1 MSGGAPL
8 THEHFNIVRQIKE
21 QMCHVAMNYE
31 QAYYAREDPYL
42 DEEQRS
48 FELPDGEVIEVNH
61 QKRLKAAEIIFNP
74 QMLDVED

>member
-1 MSGGAPL
+1 
-8 THEHFNIVRQIKE
+8 
-21 QMCHVAMNYE
+21 MCHVAMNYE

-48 FELPDGEVIEVNH
+48 YELPGGAVIEVNH